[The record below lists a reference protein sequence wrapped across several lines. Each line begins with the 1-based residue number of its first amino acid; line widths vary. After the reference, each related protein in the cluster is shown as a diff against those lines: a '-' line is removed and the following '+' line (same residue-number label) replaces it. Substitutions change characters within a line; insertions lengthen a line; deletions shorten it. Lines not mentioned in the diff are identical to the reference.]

1 MPPLGTSF
9 DLRPDASSIKIRAR
23 CSDFYPGVSVRLS
36 QVDRHLHKDAA
47 ALLIFGGDE
56 PDQDSL
62 DEEDSARGQ
71 SRMAR
76 RKATFRG
83 DSSDGFGVARCAFDD
98 GVW

>member
-62 DEEDSARGQ
+62 DEEDSAGISQ
-71 SRMAR
+71 QFCLLAV
-76 RKATFRG
+76 
-83 DSSDGFGVARCAFDD
+83 SSG
-98 GVW
+98 